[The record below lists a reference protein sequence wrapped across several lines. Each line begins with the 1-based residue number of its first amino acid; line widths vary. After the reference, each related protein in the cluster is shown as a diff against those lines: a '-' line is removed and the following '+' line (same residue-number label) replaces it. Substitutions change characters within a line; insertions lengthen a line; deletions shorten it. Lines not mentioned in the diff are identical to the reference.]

1 MALTAKQETKVREM
15 PLIETKISKSKDG
28 KYLLHKTV
36 ITTIRPLAYYEAVL
50 ADKEAVAENLSVDEM
65 KKILE
70 A

>member
-1 MALTAKQETKVREM
+1 MALTAKQETKVKDM

-50 ADKEAVAENLSVDEM
+50 ADKEAATESLTADEM
-65 KKILE
+65 RKILE

>member
-50 ADKEAVAENLSVDEM
+50 ADKEAVVENLSVDEM